1 VKKVRYKVKKKAFY
15 FIILLFASSLLLAY
29 TQTQPDERLYQEA
42 KILIF
47 DEEWE
52 EAQEKLE
59 ELMENY
65 PDSQLYSQAVFY
77 RAKCLSEQKGREVK
91 TLKAYQDYLGLRH
104 KHKSLAEESEIS
116 IMQLAYKLYEK
127 GKKSYLKEIEARV
140 DSSNKVIRYFAAI
153 KLSFVEDKKIAS
165 KGIPVLK
172 QIVRRERDDELR
184 DRAKIALLRIDP
196 DTLKDF
202 EEEEYEE
209 RLLILKVRVYTKG
222 VKEPVFSLDI
232 PWALAD
238 LALSALSEEDKE
250 NLREEGYDLDKI
262 IEKLTRSRGEIIRI
276 VTQNKT
282 FKIWIE

>member
-1 VKKVRYKVKKKAFY
+1 MKKKAFHL
-15 FIILLFASSLLLAY
+15 IILLFASSLLLAY
-29 TQTQPDERLYQEA
+29 TQTQPDERLFQEA

-65 PDSQLYSQAVFY
+65 PESQLYSQAIFY
-77 RAKCLSEQKGREVK
+77 KAKCLSEQRGREVK
-91 TLKAYQDYLGLRH
+91 ALKAYQDYLGLRY

-127 GKKSYLKEIEARV
+127 GKKSYLKEIEDRV
-140 DSSNKVIRYFAAI
+140 DSPNKVIKYFAAI

-165 KGIPVLK
+165 KGVPVLK
-172 QIVRRERDDELR
+172 QIIRRERDDELR

-209 RLLILKVRVYTKG
+209 RLIILKVRVYTKG
-222 VKEPVFSLDI
+222 EKEPAFSLNI

-262 IEKLTRSRGEIIRI
+262 IEKLIRSKGEILRI
-276 VTQNKT
+276 VTKDKI

>member
-1 VKKVRYKVKKKAFY
+1 MRKE
-15 FIILLFASSLLLAY
+15 IIYLILFLFTSSLLISAN
-29 TQTQPDERLYQEA
+29 QTNPDEILFQAA

-47 DEEWE
+47 DEKWE
-52 EAQEKLE
+52 EAQANLE
-59 ELMENY
+59 ELIHFY
-65 PDSQLYSQAVFY
+65 PDSQLYSQAFFY
-77 RAKCLSEQKGREVK
+77 RAKCLSEQPGKEAK
-91 TLKAYQDYLGLRH
+91 ALKAYQDYLGLRR
-104 KHKSLAEESEIS
+104 KNQSLAEESEIS
-116 IMQLAYKLYEK
+116 VMQLAYSLYEK

-140 DSSNKVIRYFAAI
+140 DSPSKVIKYFAAI
-153 KLSFVEDKKIAS
+153 KLSFVKDKKIAS

-172 QIVRRERDDELR
+172 QIINRERDNELR

-196 DTLKDF
+196 QALGDL

-209 RLLILKVRVYTKG
+209 RVLILKVRVYVETM
-222 VKEPVFSLDI
+222 KEPVFSLNI

-238 LALSALSEEDKE
+238 LALSALSEEDKQ

-262 IEKLTRSRGEIIRI
+262 IQQLIKNKGEIIRI